1 MSKIKISFD
10 IEDIWEEWGSVRDVM
25 RDISL
30 NTEDFDLYIITKST
44 NTDLIDSIQNYL
56 GLDSSK
62 IHIVAS
68 NSNMTAMLSSL
79 GIQIHLTKDYEY
91 VVTLENTTTQGIC
104 VNSIQDAYD
113 IQPKWFKTLGFWI
126 NQINKANGSTQSC

>member
-62 IHIVAS
+62 IHIVAN
-68 NSNMTAMLSSL
+68 NSNMTVMLSNL
-79 GIQIHLTKDYEY
+79 GVQIHLTKDYEY